1 MDPKCHCYQSC
12 TLKKTADNAPG
23 KIGSL
28 SPENVSHF
36 HPLTLLSLSISQCH
50 KSLFADKLYWYKP
63 TASGSRRETCH
74 SLSARDCQP
83 CSSQADSPCCWL
95 RERGREI
102 AIMQYRLD
110 SSVCLSAAWVSRG
123 ETLNY
128 PRKHG
133 GVSADPCQLSPVSP
147 ANTLI
152 TVRGGSSEHCSMELP
167 LWPLGNTCYFSTVPD
182 TCKYWFK
189 YLSNERENKLIFLNE
204 FIN

>member
-28 SPENVSHF
+28 SRENVSHF

-110 SSVCLSAAWVSRG
+110 SSMCLSAAWVSRG

-128 PRKHG
+128 PQEAWW
-133 GVSADPCQLSPVSP
+133 GVSRPLPALSCVPSKHTHHCP
-147 ANTLI
+147 RRKLWTLQHGTASLT
-152 TVRGGSSEHCSMELP
+152 TVKHL
-167 LWPLGNTCYFSTVPD
+167 LLQHST
-182 TCKYWFK
+182 WH
-189 YLSNERENKLIFLNE
+189 L
-204 FIN
+204 